1 MFLKIKF
8 NKYDLR
14 AIGRKGLIQQ
24 IENMFHVQQAR
35 RSFQKILS
43 TLLGHTDSFIKFRL
57 AIIEI
62 LFYGCQ
68 AIKQHFKGKHT
79 KNNSVS
85 VENMPYIFN
94 WLHIHYPPFFIP
106 FYSSLSS
113 RDFTAQTYTLL
124 VNTTS
129 QSTWHSRGQPCHIIT
144 PPFLHNPVPAPSEI
158 ILIYV
163 CPLVL
168 HLGP

>member
-8 NKYDLR
+8 NKFDLR
-14 AIGRKGLIQQ
+14 DIGRKGLIQQ

-43 TLLGHTDSFIKFRL
+43 TLLGHIDSFIKFRTI
-57 AIIEI
+57 AMIEI
-62 LFYGCQ
+62 LFYGCY
-68 AIKQHFKGKHT
+68 AIKYRFKGKHT

-85 VENMPYIFN
+85 VENMPYIFS

-113 RDFTAQTYTLL
+113 RDFTAWTYTPL

-129 QSTWHSRGQPCHIIT
+129 
-144 PPFLHNPVPAPSEI
+144 
-158 ILIYV
+158 
-163 CPLVL
+163 
-168 HLGP
+168 